1 MTTDR
6 DPIVIALV
14 GRSGAGKDLA
24 AEHLVHHYGFVQA
37 AFADSL
43 KYMLEAHFV
52 ERGVDY
58 AHIYEPGQK
67 DLIIDELGVSAREL
81 MQRLGDA
88 FRAADPNYWVKAL
101 ADIVGLRD
109 GPHRAPV
116 HDRIVISDCRYPNEA
131 AWLATQ
137 QATLVRLVRDTAAP
151 VREHASEQAVDHLP
165 CDHTIVNNGSS
176 PIGLYLLL
184 DGLMADMGMH
194 GRDRVGQP

>member
-1 MTTDR
+1 MNH
-6 DPIVIALV
+6 DPIIIALV
-14 GRSGAGKDLA
+14 GRAGSGKDLA
-24 AEHLVHHYGFVQA
+24 AEHLVGHYGFVQGS
-37 AFADSL
+37 FADSL

-67 DLIIDELGVSAREL
+67 DLLVPELGVSAREL

-88 FRAADPNYWVKAL
+88 FRAADPNYWVLAL
-101 ADIVGLRD
+101 ADTLGLRE
-109 GPHRAPV
+109 GPLRAPV
-116 HDRIVISDCRYPNEA
+116 HDRIVISDCRYSNEA
-131 AWLATQ
+131 AWCATQ

-151 VREHASEQAVDHLP
+151 VRAHSSEEAVNHLP

-184 DGLMADMGMH
+184 DGLMADMGIH
-194 GRDRVGQP
+194 SRDRVGQP